1 MFQVA
6 HSPQSKGMAEAF
18 VRTIKRDYV
27 YTSDCSSAQSV
38 RKMLK
43 QWIFDYNNV
52 APHSGLGMKSPV
64 EYRKFANLA
73 V

>member
-1 MFQVA
+1 
-6 HSPQSKGMAEAF
+6 MAEAF

-27 YTSDCSSAQSV
+27 YTSDCFSAKSV
-38 RKMLK
+38 CKMLK
-43 QWIFDYNNV
+43 DWIFDYNNV

-64 EYRKFANLA
+64 EYRKLTNQT